1 MAFQQ
6 QFSDRL
12 LQQVSEVNNRNLHLE
27 SMLAQKDDQIAHL
40 QRTLANQHSSSPS
53 VPGVGIPPHGYEL
66 QLHKANERA
75 ATAEETLKNSI
86 RSFDKEYKSWQ
97 KQIKAL
103 KAEVAAAGSNANG
116 GGSRPASAPP
126 LAVEGG
132 ARVVALQSELAKTK
146 GELQKLRSAYQGLQR
161 QFQAE
166 KRENARLARLPR
178 MDPGKGKQF
187 QQDDDEDD
195 EEPNAPWIKQ
205 EPGTGRE
212 EADAEVSVIPPRQ
225 PVQASPAH
233 QSAQRET
240 SPSSMPIR
248 RASGSSNAGTRRVP
262 GRGSID
268 ADQHLQP
275 SPSPK
280 PSERPSFADTS
291 RRETNNKRRRRSNS
305 SDINDSSSDSD
316 TLFVSRSS
324 RKRSRRSHSGS
335 ASHETAKRSSQ
346 DRHIFRGP
354 DESDQES

>member
-6 QFSDRL
+6 QFSDRV

-40 QRTLANQHSSSPS
+40 QRTLANQHNSSPS

-103 KAEVAAAGSNANG
+103 KAEVAAAGSNASAG
-116 GGSRPASAPP
+116 RLASAPP
-126 LAVEGG
+126 LSVEGG

-146 GELQKLRSAYQGLQR
+146 SELQKLRSAYQGLQR

-166 KRENARLARLPR
+166 KRENARWARLPK

-212 EADAEVSVIPPRQ
+212 EADVEVSVISPPRADQ
-225 PVQASPAH
+225 GFPAP
-233 QSAQRET
+233 QSTQQET
-240 SPSSMPIR
+240 SPSSR
-248 RASGSSNAGTRRVP
+248 RASGSSNTGARRVS
-262 GRGSID
+262 GRGSIG
-268 ADQHLQP
+268 ASQPLQP

-280 PSERPSFADTS
+280 PPERHSFAGTTH
-291 RRETNNKRRRRSNS
+291 REASKKRRRSSNN
-305 SDINDSSSDSD
+305 SDTNDSSSDSD
-316 TLFVSRSS
+316 TLFVSTSS
-324 RKRSRRSHSGS
+324 RKRTRRSRTGS
-335 ASHETAKRSSQ
+335 ACHESANRSSQ
-346 DRHIFRGP
+346 DRHIHRGQ
-354 DESDQES
+354 DEDGQEA